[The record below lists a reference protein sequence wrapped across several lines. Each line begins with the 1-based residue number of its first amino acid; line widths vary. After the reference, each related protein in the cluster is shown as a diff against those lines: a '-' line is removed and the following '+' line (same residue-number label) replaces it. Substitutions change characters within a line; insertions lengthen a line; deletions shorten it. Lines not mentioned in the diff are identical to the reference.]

1 MNQGFSRELR
11 LLRATDFSFVF
22 ARPIRVGNKAFTV
35 LCRKNNLSHPRLG
48 LAIAKKQVKLA
59 VNRNLIKRLIRES
72 FRHSQGNLPNYDFIF
87 MVRREINQMD
97 NEKISSSLQ
106 HIWSKTRKLCA
117 D

>member
-1 MNQGFSRELR
+1 MSTGFSRELR
-11 LLRATDFSFVF
+11 LLKSTDFSFVF
-22 ARPIRVGNKAFTV
+22 EQPIRIGNKAFTV
-35 LCRKNNLSHPRLG
+35 LCRRNALKHPRLG
-48 LAIAKKQVKLA
+48 MAIAKKQVKLA
-59 VNRNLIKRLIRES
+59 VDRNKIKRLIRES
-72 FRHSQGNLPNYDFIF
+72 FRTQQSTIPSYDFIF